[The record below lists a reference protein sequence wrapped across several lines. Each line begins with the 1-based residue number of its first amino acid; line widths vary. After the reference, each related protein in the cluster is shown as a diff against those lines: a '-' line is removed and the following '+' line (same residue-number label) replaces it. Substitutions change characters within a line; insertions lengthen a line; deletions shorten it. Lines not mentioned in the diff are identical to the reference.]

1 MILSPRNNEKDR
13 QGVSTGSSSG
23 SEAAP
28 TRTAQAVRAIDRFT
42 LASGRILAW
51 CALAMALIT
60 TLVVILRYGFSTGA
74 IALQES
80 ITYLH
85 GSLFMLGVAYALRS
99 GAHVRVDIFYREF
112 NPRQKAW
119 VNALGG
125 IVFLLPLCA
134 TVVLASWGYV
144 LDAWAIRESSPEPG
158 GIPFLYLLK
167 TLLPLMAINLAI
179 AGVADILRNTLL
191 LVRGEQV

>member
-1 MILSPRNNEKDR
+1 MIPSLQNDEKDR
-13 QGVSTGSSSG
+13 AIVSTGQSQ
-23 SEAAP
+23 
-28 TRTAQAVRAIDRFT
+28 TALARLIRAVDRFT
-42 LASGRILAW
+42 LATGRLLAW

-60 TLVVILRYGFSTGA
+60 SIVVLLRYGFSTGA

-112 NPRQKAW
+112 DERSKAW

-125 IVFLLPLCA
+125 IVFLLPLCGFI
-134 TVVLASWGYV
+134 TLVSWSYV
-144 LDAWAIRESSPEPG
+144 ADAWSIRESSPEPG
-158 GIPFLYLLK
+158 GIPYLYLLK
-167 TLLPLMAINLAI
+167 TLLPLMAINLAV
-179 AGVADILRNTLL
+179 AGCADVLRNALL
-191 LVRGEQV
+191 LVREETVE